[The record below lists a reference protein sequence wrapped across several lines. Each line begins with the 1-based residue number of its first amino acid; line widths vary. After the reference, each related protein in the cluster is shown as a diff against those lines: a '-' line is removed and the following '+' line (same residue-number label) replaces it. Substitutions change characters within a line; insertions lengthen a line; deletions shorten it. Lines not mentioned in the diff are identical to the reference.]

1 MSTRLEIASVTFG
14 FCHKIYCWARTDV

>member
-14 FCHKIYCWARTDV
+14 FCHKIYCWARTDA